1 MSKKKDERQFKIRQ
15 LLQEHPK
22 IKISDLADYFQTSSE
37 TIRKDIIELED
48 SKIIKK
54 EHGLYGTEVGTA
66 LEEVGGEGVAQGV
79 GGDGAGDAGTGG
91 QHLYGVEHGD
101 AREVLAAA
109 EREEEVVVLARFGG
123 DVATVVEPELQLA
136 HGTGR
141 HGHETLFGAFAYDV
155 EEGVGGVDVGE
166 GEVAEFADAQTAAVK
181 KLDDG
186 AVAVACGF
194 GEVDGGLECVD
205 LGYGEHG
212 GEVGRAAWHFEHF
225 GGVGGDDAL

>member
-1 MSKKKDERQFKIRQ
+1 ME
-15 LLQEHPK
+15 LLAQE
-22 IKISDLADYFQTSSE
+22 LAVDVGV
-37 TIRKDIIELED
+37 ELGGAYAFVA
-48 SKIIKK
+48 
-54 EHGLYGTEVGTA
+54 EHGLYGSEVGTA
-66 LEEVGGEGVAQGV
+66 LEEVGGKGVAQGV
-79 GGDGAGDAGTGG
+79 GGDGARDAGTGG

-101 AREVLAAA
+101 AREVLATA
-109 EREEEVVVLARFGG
+109 EREEEVVVLAGFGG

-141 HGHETLFGAFAYDV
+141 HGHETLFGTFAYDV

-166 GEVAEFADAQTAAVK
+166 GEVAEFADAQTAAVEEF
-181 KLDDG
+181 DDG

-225 GGVGGDDAL
+225 GGVGGDDALCEEVVEP